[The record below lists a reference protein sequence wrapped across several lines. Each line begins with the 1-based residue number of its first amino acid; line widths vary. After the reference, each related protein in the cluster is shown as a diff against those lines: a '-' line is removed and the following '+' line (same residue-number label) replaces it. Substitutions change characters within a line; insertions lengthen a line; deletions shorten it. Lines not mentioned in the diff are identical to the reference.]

1 MAYGAMEGGV
11 VPSHWRIRRTALLK
25 KAGSVIA
32 LGGILALVVT
42 TSGLAKGPTQATLIQ
57 VSGPP
62 PSPLAGCSNA
72 GQTGRNYLDAE
83 VEPQAAVHGRNVVA
97 MWHQDRWSN
106 GGAHGIGVGF
116 SSDGGKTWA
125 QSTLPVD
132 MCSSGTPASLSFYQ
146 RASDPWVA
154 FGPDGT
160 AYASALSFNRTD
172 NKNAVAAATS
182 TDGGATWD
190 NVQPIPGS
198 VFTTSQFST
207 DKNATTADPV
217 TAGTAY
223 TVWDTLVLA
232 TDHPDDNPHTQAYT
246 GPTYFSKTTDGGHTW
261 SQATII
267 VDTAQRQQ
275 TIGNI
280 IVVDPRDG
288 TLYDFTDLI
297 VSPNTPF
304 QGTRSN
310 AQLAFVKSTD
320 GGDTW
325 TAPHIVGPFNSLG
338 VIDPNTGQRLRV
350 GDILEEVAIDPASG
364 KLYAVYES
372 STNYS
377 KNLNQSSGAWD
388 NEILLVTSSDGGT
401 TWKGPSVIHALASGL
416 PTFTPTVAVNGGTV
430 AVTYYDNRNLTPGQ
444 TANLPTDYWVKY
456 STDGGVTFGSEHH
469 IAGPFD
475 QLTAPFA
482 RGFFLG
488 DYEGLQPSGSGFLA
502 VFVKTNCNAT
512 DAAGQFFPTGG
523 PCASASST
531 ATATSNTNPTDVFS
545 AYLTP

>member
-1 MAYGAMEGGV
+1 
-11 VPSHWRIRRTALLK
+11 LLK
-25 KAGSVIA
+25 KTVSVVA
-32 LGGILALVVT
+32 LGGALIVAAS
-42 TSGLAKGPTQATLIQ
+42 TSGLAKATTPTSLVQ

-72 GQTGRNYLDAE
+72 GQSGRNFPDAE
-83 VEPQAAVHGRNVVA
+83 VEPQLAVSGSKQIA

-106 GGAHGIGVGF
+106 GGGHGIGVGF
-116 SSDGGKTWA
+116 SSDGGKTWTD
-125 QSTLPVD
+125 STLPID
-132 MCSSGTPASLSFYQ
+132 MCAPGTPDSLSFYQ
-146 RASDPWVA
+146 RASDPWVS

-182 TDGGATWD
+182 TDAGATWA

-198 VFTTSQFST
+198 VFATSQYST

-217 TAGTAY
+217 KAGTAY

-232 TDHPDDNPHTQAYT
+232 TDNPDDNPHTQAYT
-246 GPTYFSKTTDGGHTW
+246 GPTYFSKTTDGGQTW
-261 SQATII
+261 SQAKII

-288 TLYDFTDLI
+288 TLYNFTDLI
-297 VSPNTPF
+297 VPPNTPF
-304 QGTRSN
+304 QGTRFN

-372 STNYS
+372 STNYN
-377 KNLNQSSGAWD
+377 KNLNQSRGAWD
-388 NEILLVTSSDGGT
+388 NEILLTTSSDGGT
-401 TWKGPSVIHALASGL
+401 TWTGPSVVHALASGL
-416 PTFTPTVAVNGGTV
+416 PTYTPTVAVNGGTV

-444 TANLPTDYWVKY
+444 TANLPTDYWVSY
-456 STDGGVTFGSEHH
+456 STDGGVSFSKEQH

-488 DYEGLQPSGSGFLA
+488 DYEGLQPRGSGFEA
-502 VFVKTNCNAT
+502 AFVKTNCNALDT
-512 DAAGQFFPTGG
+512 AGQVFPSGG
-523 PCASASST
+523 ACAPANST
-531 ATATSNTNPTDVFS
+531 ATATSNTNPTDVF
-545 AYLTP
+545 AQTLTP